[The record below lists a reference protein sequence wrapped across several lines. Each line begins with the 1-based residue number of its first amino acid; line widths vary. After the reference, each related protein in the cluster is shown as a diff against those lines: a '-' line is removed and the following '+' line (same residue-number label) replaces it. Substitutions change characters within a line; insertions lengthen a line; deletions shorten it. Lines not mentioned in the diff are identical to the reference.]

1 MKYRTFFFLCSFA
14 AFLLQAQVELVV
26 LGTAQDAGAPQI
38 GCEKVA
44 VKQDGKREK
53 KKLLWP

>member
-1 MKYRTFFFLCSFA
+1 MKYRKFFFVLLFGGFFA
-14 AFLLQAQVELVV
+14 QAQLELVV

-53 KKLLWP
+53 KKQ